1 MKILHKER
9 GGIVL
14 KPKVLTEKKTN
25 PDSLGPLTLAYLG
38 DGVYEVYIRR
48 HLVKGG
54 IVKPQMLQR
63 YATHYV
69 SAKAQAG
76 LITKM
81 QDLKM
86 LDEAELAAFKR
97 GRNAKSHT
105 HAKNTSINTYK
116 LSTGFEA
123 MFGYLDLLGK
133 KDRVDELANWCI
145 DQVEQ
150 GGLDDYEFE

>member
-1 MKILHKER
+1 M
-9 GGIVL
+9 L
-14 KPKVLTEKKTN
+14 KPKVLEEKNIN
-25 PDSLGPLTLAYLG
+25 PNGLGPLTLAYLG
-38 DGVYEVYIRR
+38 DGGYEVYILR

-54 IVKPQMLQR
+54 IVRPQMLQR

-69 SAKAQAG
+69 SAKAQAS

-81 QDLKM
+81 KDLEM
-86 LDEAELAAFKR
+86 LTEDELAAFQR

-133 KDRVDELANWCI
+133 DDRVSELAKWCI
-145 DQVEQ
+145 DQVEN
-150 GGLDDYEFE
+150 GGLENYEFE

>member
-1 MKILHKER
+1 M
-9 GGIVL
+9 L

-25 PDSLGPLTLAYLG
+25 PDALGPLTLAYLG

-69 SAKAQAG
+69 SAKSQSA

-81 QDLKM
+81 QDLNM
-86 LDEAELAAFKR
+86 LDENELAAFKR

-133 KDRVDELANWCI
+133 KERVDELANWCI

-150 GGLDDYEFE
+150 GGLDNYEFE

>member
-1 MKILHKER
+1 M
-9 GGIVL
+9 L
-14 KPKVLTEKKTN
+14 KPKVLTEQDRN
-25 PDSLGPLTLAYLG
+25 PYTMGALTLAYLG

-63 YATHYV
+63 NATHYV
-69 SAKAQAG
+69 SAKAQAW

-81 QDLKM
+81 EDEGMLSQDE
-86 LDEAELAAFKR
+86 LDVFHR

-105 HAKNTSINTYK
+105 HAKNTSLATYR

-123 MFGYLDLLGK
+123 LIGYLDLLGK
-133 KDRVDELANWCI
+133 HDRVTEICEWCI
-145 DQVEQ
+145 DQVEH
-150 GGLDDYEFE
+150 GGDEEYEFK

>member
-25 PDSLGPLTLAYLG
+25 PDSQGPLTLAYLG

-76 LITKM
+76 LITRM

>member
-1 MKILHKER
+1 M
-9 GGIVL
+9 L
-14 KPKVLTEKKTN
+14 KPKVLEEKKRN
-25 PDSLGPLTLAYLG
+25 PNGLGPLTLAYLG

-54 IVKPQMLQR
+54 IVRPQMLQR

-69 SAKAQAG
+69 SAKAQAS

-81 QDLKM
+81 KDLKM
-86 LDEAELAAFKR
+86 LSEDELAAFQR

-133 KDRVDELANWCI
+133 DDRVAELAKWCI
-145 DQVEQ
+145 EQVEN
-150 GGLDDYEFE
+150 GGLENYEFK

>member
-1 MKILHKER
+1 M
-9 GGIVL
+9 L
-14 KPKVLTEKKTN
+14 KPKVLKEEDKN
-25 PDSLGPLTLAYLG
+25 PYTMAALTLAYLG

-69 SAKAQAG
+69 SAKAQAD

-81 QDLKM
+81 EAKNM
-86 LDEAELAAFKR
+86 LSEDELDIFHR

-105 HAKNTSINTYK
+105 HAKNTSLATYR

-123 MFGYLDLLGK
+123 LIGYLDLLGK
-133 KDRVDELANWCI
+133 HDRVKEICEWCI
-145 DQVEQ
+145 KQVEQ
-150 GGLDDYEFE
+150 GENKDECK

>member
-1 MKILHKER
+1 M
-9 GGIVL
+9 
-14 KPKVLTEKKTN
+14 
-25 PDSLGPLTLAYLG
+25 
-38 DGVYEVYIRR
+38 
-48 HLVKGG
+48 
-54 IVKPQMLQR
+54 KPQMLQR

-69 SAKAQAG
+69 SAKAQAA

-81 QDLKM
+81 QDLNM
-86 LDEAELAAFKR
+86 LDENELAAFKR

-133 KDRVDELANWCI
+133 KERVDELANWCI

-150 GGLDDYEFE
+150 GGLDNYEFE

>member
-1 MKILHKER
+1 MKIVLKER

-14 KPKVLTEKKTN
+14 KPKVLVEKNQN
-25 PDSLGPLTLAYLG
+25 PNGLGPLTLAYLG

-69 SAKAQAG
+69 SAKAQAA

-81 QDLKM
+81 KDLEM
-86 LDEAELAAFKR
+86 LSQEELAAFQR

-123 MFGYLDLLGK
+123 MFGYLDLLGQTK
-133 KDRVDELANWCI
+133 RIEELARWCI
-145 DQVEQ
+145 EQVEN
-150 GGLDDYEFE
+150 GGLENYEFK